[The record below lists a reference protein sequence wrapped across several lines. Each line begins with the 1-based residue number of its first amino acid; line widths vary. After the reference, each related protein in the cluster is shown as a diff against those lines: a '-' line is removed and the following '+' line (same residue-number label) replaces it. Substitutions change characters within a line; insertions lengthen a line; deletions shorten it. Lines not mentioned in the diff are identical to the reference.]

1 MTSANTAGNTAHSGN
16 AANTAGR
23 AADSSAG
30 NNVKDSAKQ
39 AISIRL
45 MEEKDYPQ
53 VQKIL
58 QTGMDTGEATFE
70 ESAPEAWDD
79 FMRHR
84 LPELSFVAID
94 TDPAAAAAAGLG
106 EDEEK
111 ILGWITATSASHRDV
126 FDGVLEDSIYV
137 HNDAAGKGVAGSLLD
152 RLLKEAAEQGHWAM
166 HSSIFPE
173 NEGSVRLHVSRG
185 FEEVGVFHCMSHMN
199 YGPKKGT
206 WRHNMVMEKI
216 LEGGPAWK
224 YYQENLDHPDEGD
237 AEGNAESASNA
248 GSSENAEES
257 AEKSE

>member
-1 MTSANTAGNTAHSGN
+1 MTSANTAGNTANTGN
-16 AANTAGR
+16 SVNTAGS
-23 AADSSAG
+23 AADSNAG
-30 NNVKDSAKQ
+30 NNAQNSAKQ

-70 ESAPEAWDD
+70 ENAPEAWED

-106 EDEEK
+106 EDGEK

-137 HNDAAGKGVAGSLLD
+137 HKDAAGKGVAGSLLD
-152 RLLKEAAEQGHWAM
+152 RLLKDAAEQGHWAM

-224 YYQENLDHPDEGD
+224 YYQENLERSD
-237 AEGNAESASNA
+237 EGNAE
-248 GSSENAEES
+248 GSAEET
-257 AEKSE
+257 K

>member
-1 MTSANTAGNTAHSGN
+1 MTSANTAGNPAQ
-16 AANTAGR
+16 
-23 AADSSAG
+23 DSAG
-30 NNVKDSAKQ
+30 KGTDKGAKQ

-53 VQKIL
+53 VQAIL

-70 ESAPEAWDD
+70 ENAPEAWED

-94 TDPAAAAAAGLG
+94 TDPAAAQAAGLG
-106 EDEEK
+106 DDGEK

-137 HNDAAGKGVAGSLLD
+137 HKDAAGKGVAGNLLD
-152 RLLKEAAEQGHWAM
+152 RLLKDAADQGHWAM

-173 NEGSVRLHVSRG
+173 NEGSVRLHLSRG
-185 FEEVGVFHCMSHMN
+185 FEQVGIFHCMSHMN

-216 LEGGPAWK
+216 LEGGPAWEC
-224 YYQENLDHPDEGD
+224 YQQNLEHSEDD
-237 AEGNAESASNA
+237 AA
-248 GSSENAEES
+248 GE
-257 AEKSE
+257 

>member
-1 MTSANTAGNTAHSGN
+1 MTSAKTAGNSAQ
-16 AANTAGR
+16 
-23 AADSSAG
+23 DSAG
-30 NNVKDSAKQ
+30 KGTDKGAKQ

-53 VQKIL
+53 VQAIL

-70 ESAPEAWDD
+70 ENAPEAWED

-94 TDPAAAAAAGLG
+94 TDPAAAQAAGLG
-106 EDEEK
+106 DDGEK

-137 HNDAAGKGVAGSLLD
+137 HKDAAGKGVAGNLLD
-152 RLLKEAAEQGHWAM
+152 RLLKDAADQGHWAM

-173 NEGSVRLHVSRG
+173 NEGSVRLHLSRG
-185 FEEVGVFHCMSHMN
+185 FEQVGIFHCMSHMN

-216 LEGGPAWK
+216 LEGGPAWE
-224 YYQENLDHPDEGD
+224 YYQQNLEHSKDD
-237 AEGNAESASNA
+237 AA
-248 GSSENAEES
+248 GE
-257 AEKSE
+257 

>member
-1 MTSANTAGNTAHSGN
+1 MTSANTAGNTAHTGN
-16 AANTAGR
+16 SANAVDTAGSS
-23 AADSSAG
+23 ADSSAG
-30 NNVKDSAKQ
+30 NSDKNSAKNSAKQ

-53 VQKIL
+53 VQSIL

-70 ESAPEAWDD
+70 ESAPEAWED

-84 LPELSFVAID
+84 LPELSFVAVD
-94 TDPAAAAAAGLG
+94 MDPAAAAAEGFSK
-106 EDEEK
+106 DEEK

-137 HNDAAGKGVAGSLLD
+137 HKDAAGKGVAGSLLD

-185 FEEVGVFHCMSHMN
+185 FEKVGVFHCMSHMN

-224 YYQENLDHPDEGD
+224 FYQENLNHSDEGGAAD
-237 AEGNAESASNA
+237 SSSGAGTAEGSA
-248 GSSENAEES
+248 
-257 AEKSE
+257 

>member
-1 MTSANTAGNTAHSGN
+1 MTSANTAGNPAQ
-16 AANTAGR
+16 
-23 AADSSAG
+23 DSAG
-30 NNVKDSAKQ
+30 KGTDKGAKQ

-53 VQKIL
+53 VQAIL

-70 ESAPEAWDD
+70 ENAPEAWED

-94 TDPAAAAAAGLG
+94 TDPAAAQAGGLG
-106 EDEEK
+106 DDGEK

-137 HNDAAGKGVAGSLLD
+137 HKDAAGKGVAGNLLD
-152 RLLKEAAEQGHWAM
+152 RLLKDAADQGHWAM

-173 NEGSVRLHVSRG
+173 NEGSVRLHLSRG
-185 FEEVGVFHCMSHMN
+185 FEQVGIFHCMSHMN
-199 YGPKKGT
+199 YGPKKGK

-216 LEGGPAWK
+216 LEGGPAWE
-224 YYQENLDHPDEGD
+224 YYQQNLEHSKDD
-237 AEGNAESASNA
+237 AA
-248 GSSENAEES
+248 GE
-257 AEKSE
+257 

>member
-1 MTSANTAGNTAHSGN
+1 MTSANTAGNSAQ
-16 AANTAGR
+16 
-23 AADSSAG
+23 DSAG
-30 NNVKDSAKQ
+30 KGTDKGAKQ

-53 VQKIL
+53 VQAIL

-70 ESAPEAWDD
+70 ENAPEAWED

-94 TDPAAAAAAGLG
+94 TDPAAAQAAGLG
-106 EDEEK
+106 DDREK

-137 HNDAAGKGVAGSLLD
+137 HKDAAGKGVAGNLLD
-152 RLLKEAAEQGHWAM
+152 RLLKDAADQGHWAM

-173 NEGSVRLHVSRG
+173 NEGSVRLHLSRG
-185 FEEVGVFHCMSHMN
+185 FEQVGIFHCMSHMN
-199 YGPKKGT
+199 YGPKKGK

-216 LEGGPAWK
+216 LEGGPAWE
-224 YYQENLDHPDEGD
+224 YYQQNLEHSKDD
-237 AEGNAESASNA
+237 AA
-248 GSSENAEES
+248 GE
-257 AEKSE
+257 

>member
-1 MTSANTAGNTAHSGN
+1 MTSANTAGNTANTGN
-16 AANTAGR
+16 SVNTAGS
-23 AADSSAG
+23 AADSNAG
-30 NNVKDSAKQ
+30 NNAQNSAKQ

-70 ESAPEAWDD
+70 ENAPEAWED

-106 EDEEK
+106 EEGEK

-137 HNDAAGKGVAGSLLD
+137 HKDAAGKGVAGSLLD
-152 RLLKEAAEQGHWAM
+152 RLLKDAAEQGHWAM

-224 YYQENLDHPDEGD
+224 YYQENLDHSDEGSAGSAD
-237 AEGNAESASNA
+237 NVGSAHNARGAEG
-248 GSSENAEES
+248 S